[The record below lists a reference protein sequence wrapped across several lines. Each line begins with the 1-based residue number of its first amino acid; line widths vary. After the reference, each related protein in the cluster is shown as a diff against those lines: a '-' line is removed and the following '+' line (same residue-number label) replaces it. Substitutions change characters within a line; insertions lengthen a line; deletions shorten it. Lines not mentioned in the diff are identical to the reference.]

1 MKRTCEISKKPD
13 LGFLGAVY
21 VSEREVCKE
30 VFKKTQKKQR
40 PWKNDCL
47 HGDVVLS
54 IVMRRT
60 AKQALKGRQQ
70 ALKVTRHRGASTQ
83 GNEAPRTLQIRS
95 SNPKKSSTCPLS
107 PCTRHSSLVIGT
119 DRQTDI
125 PTKVW
130 ELFGEIT
137 GNRVQ
142 KYS

>member
-1 MKRTCEISKKPD
+1 MRRTCEISKKPG
-13 LGFLGAVY
+13 LGFLGAVH

-54 IVMRRT
+54 ILLRRT

-83 GNEAPRTLQIRS
+83 GNEATRRRERFKSEVQIRR
-95 SNPKKSSTCPLS
+95 NL
-107 PCTRHSSLVIGT
+107 RLVHCLHAQGISA

-137 GNRVQ
+137 AANWGK